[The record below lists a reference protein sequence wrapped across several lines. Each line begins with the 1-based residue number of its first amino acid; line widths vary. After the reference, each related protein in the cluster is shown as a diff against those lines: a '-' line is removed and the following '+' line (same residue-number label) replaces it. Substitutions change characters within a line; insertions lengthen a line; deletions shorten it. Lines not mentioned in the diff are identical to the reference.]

1 VERGEEIVGG
11 RGRGDRLLRREGRLA
26 ERRVVVARGVLDAPA
41 LAYLLKRLVGKSRRR
56 VNERDVVVVER
67 VERGRDDA
75 DRLDVRLKLDALA
88 PVKLAA
94 RDDRQLDV
102 RRDGEVRERDR
113 VGEVLAHVVG

>member
-1 VERGEEIVGG
+1 GHTQLDVVDGLAVQHGERVDRAGRERQRAQPVERGEEIVGG

-67 VERGRDDA
+67 VERGRDD
-75 DRLDVRLKLDALA
+75 
-88 PVKLAA
+88 
-94 RDDRQLDV
+94 
-102 RRDGEVRERDR
+102 
-113 VGEVLAHVVG
+113 